1 MAPSVCLFPLNVSP
15 CVLESSA
22 RGLALGRTSA
32 ISDHLFQI
40 RQQCGVMVIRD
51 LLQCHE
57 HWKEQQTAY
66 LSCLQGPDSRPS
78 IIQGKKTG
86 QESCIIPTDLAK
98 LLSLA
103 IVSVLVTGDLLMP
116 GKLLLPGGGVSTFS
130 SHHEMV
136 VFRASWS
143 WNMT

>member
-1 MAPSVCLFPLNVSP
+1 MPTVWSDGDKGFTSVSRA
-15 CVLESSA
+15 LE
-22 RGLALGRTSA
+22 RTA
-32 ISDHLFQI
+32 D
-40 RQQCGVMVIRD
+40 R
-51 LLQCHE
+51 
-57 HWKEQQTAY
+57 
-66 LSCLQGPDSRPS
+66 LSKFCLQGPDSRPR

-86 QESCIIPTDLAK
+86 QESCIVPTDLAK
-98 LLSLA
+98 LLSLV
-103 IVSVLVTGDLLMP
+103 IVSVLVIGDLLMP